1 MKKILTVG
9 AMTFALIT
17 STSAAIVDKS
27 SVDFSVGTFVFDN
40 TTSGASV
47 GMDVKGEK
55 NIFIDGLFLG
65 VGINAEMFDPKDV
78 RNKSDDL
85 GLVADV
91 YPTLSYE
98 ITNDISVN
106 TMYGYTIGQVGSE
119 TFDGTSY
126 GVGVDYKLSNEFMM
140 GLNYKSSD
148 LEFTSNKVSID
159 ADRYNLSFSFK
170 F

>member
-9 AMTFALIT
+9 AITLALIT

-27 SVDFSVGTFVFDN
+27 SVDFSIGTFAFDN
-40 TTSGASV
+40 ANTGASV

-65 VGINAEMFDPKDV
+65 VGINAEIFDPKDV
-78 RNKSDDL
+78 RNKNDDL

-98 ITNDISVN
+98 ITNNLSVN
-106 TMYGYTIGQVGSE
+106 TLYGYTIGQVGSD

-126 GVGVDYKLSNEFMM
+126 GVGVDYKLSDKFMM

-148 LEFTSNKVSID
+148 LEFTSSKVSVD